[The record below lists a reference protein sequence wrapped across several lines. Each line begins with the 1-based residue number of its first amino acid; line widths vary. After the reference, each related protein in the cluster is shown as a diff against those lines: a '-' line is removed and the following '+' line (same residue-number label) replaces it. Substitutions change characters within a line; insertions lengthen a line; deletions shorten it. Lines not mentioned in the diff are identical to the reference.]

1 MELKFMKLELCVQW
15 NSLSLNS
22 RSTVSKNC
30 FHRLIL
36 PLLPQSFLLS
46 PENPLTLSHSPTLP
60 SLSPPTVPNSASP
73 ETRISPILN
82 KVKLVSNQGRTQSCW
97 HQELG
102 DLHIRSC
109 WSILTSACTEPLSQL
124 FRTFVYLN
132 TANFFF
138 FFQFLVGFKFDEIW
152 CYCYLIN

>member
-1 MELKFMKLELCVQW
+1 MELELCVQW
-15 NSLSLNS
+15 NLLSLNS
-22 RSTVSKNC
+22 SSTVSKNC

-82 KVKLVSNQGRTQSCW
+82 KVKLISNQGRTQSCW
-97 HQELG
+97 HQVRAWGSAHTELLINF
-102 DLHIRSC
+102 DISRYK
-109 WSILTSACTEPLSQL
+109 TPLSVVQNL
-124 FRTFVYLN
+124 CLIEYGE
-132 TANFFF
+132 FFF
-138 FFQFLVGFKFDEIW
+138 FFSNFLWVLDLMKSDVIA
-152 CYCYLIN
+152 L